1 MSLKLKMQESIF
13 FLSLVRS
20 AINVLLPFSKDRIK
34 LMLDAFSDH
43 TLPFWSTVYSWIP
56 QL

>member
-1 MSLKLKMQESIF
+1 MFLKLKMQESIY

-20 AINVLLPFSKDRIK
+20 AIYFLLPFSKDRIK
-34 LMLDAFSDH
+34 LMLDAFTDR
-43 TLPFWSTVYSWIP
+43 TLPFWSIAHSWIP